1 MERFLTSYMY
11 NLFPQCSL
19 LLSYDLMLLETQFTF
34 CQGSALLLI
43 CTTDMSTGISA
54 TFTEIQSNLILILL
68 FEVNPVP
75 PHLPFEFAEG

>member
-1 MERFLTSYMY
+1 MY

-43 CTTDMSTGISA
+43 CTKDMSTGISA
-54 TFTEIQSNLILILL
+54 TFTEIQSNLYINFTLRGKSSL
-68 FEVNPVP
+68 